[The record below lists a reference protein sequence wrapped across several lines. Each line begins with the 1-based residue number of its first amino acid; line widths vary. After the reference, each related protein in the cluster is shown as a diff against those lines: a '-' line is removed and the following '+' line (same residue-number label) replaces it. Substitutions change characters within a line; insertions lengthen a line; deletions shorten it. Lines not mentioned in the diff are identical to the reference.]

1 MTKKY
6 DNPELILTKCEADEE
21 LAAGLDISRV
31 YDDTNT
37 TDKDS
42 WDNMFGGNN

>member
-1 MTKKY
+1 MKKY
-6 DNPELILTKCEADEE
+6 ENPELVTAKYEADEE
-21 LAAGLDISRV
+21 IAALNISGPAG
-31 YDDTNT
+31 DAI

>member
-1 MTKKY
+1 MKKY
-6 DNPELILTKCEADEE
+6 ENPELATTKYEVDEE
-21 LAAGLDISRV
+21 IAALSISGPAG
-31 YDDTNT
+31 DNI